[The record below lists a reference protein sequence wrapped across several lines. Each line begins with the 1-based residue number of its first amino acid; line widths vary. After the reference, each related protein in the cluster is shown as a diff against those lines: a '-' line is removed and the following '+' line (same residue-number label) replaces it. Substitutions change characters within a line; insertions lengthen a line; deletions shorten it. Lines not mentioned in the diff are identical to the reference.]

1 MAGGNWGQTPI
12 TLYPQHARQAGAL
25 AAAQSVVTSAIAE
38 QAMAM
43 GITGQKVGDLI
54 HAARV
59 AAVAAWGGMANRAR
73 LHDGFDD
80 CNRFRAHCKWRL
92 AAAREE
98 CQTIDWLRLGAGIWL
113 KFANCPNRSRPDSH
127 DLWDQPFIP
136 VAQDAKAVTQ
146 ITASI
151 S

>member
-1 MAGGNWGQTPI
+1 MRTDDGGNWGQTPI

-59 AAVAAWGGMANRAR
+59 AAVAAWGGWPTGRDCMTALTTAIGSGPIAN
-73 LHDGFDD
+73 G
-80 CNRFRAHCKWRL
+80 
-92 AAAREE
+92 
-98 CQTIDWLRLGAGIWL
+98 DW
-113 KFANCPNRSRPDSH
+113 
-127 DLWDQPFIP
+127 QPP
-136 VAQDAKAVTQ
+136 GKNVKPLTG
-146 ITASI
+146 
-151 S
+151 

>member
-1 MAGGNWGQTPI
+1 
-12 TLYPQHARQAGAL
+12 
-25 AAAQSVVTSAIAE
+25 
-38 QAMAM
+38 
-43 GITGQKVGDLI
+43 
-54 HAARV
+54 
-59 AAVAAWGGMANRAR
+59 MANRAR

-92 AAAREE
+92 AAAREK
-98 CQTIDWLRLGAGIWL
+98 CQTIDCLRLGAGIWL
-113 KFANCPNRSRPDSH
+113 EFANCPNRSRPDSH